1 MEQFVSRR
9 ALLGGLTAAGGALM
23 LPGCGPSAGGGAGNA
38 PRRGGTLRLGILEPD
53 RTGDLDV
60 HKPISM
66 GSVIRGFAMYS
77 KLWEWDDDMLP
88 VLDLAETSEVTPD
101 ASAWTVRLKKGLEFH
116 HGKSITADDV
126 IFSLRRLTDPRLASP
141 FGALINPVD
150 RDSIR
155 KLDERTVRIAMKP
168 GLPFVALPETWVNFG
183 GIVPT
188 DYDPVH
194 NPVGAG
200 PFKLKDF
207 TPGQRARFVR
217 FENYHKPGRPY
228 PDALEIIEF
237 KDQFA
242 RVSAL
247 LAGQIDLANMIL
259 PEHAGL
265 LRGKAGAQ
273 VIVSPSN
280 TWQSFDMNVASGPF
294 ADARVREAFRLLV
307 DRDDLVKR
315 ALQGHGRAAN
325 DLYAPQDPT
334 FDRAIARRPYDPDK
348 ARSLLAAAGASNL
361 SVELVTTAAAASPA
375 LVFTEQAKR
384 VGVDIR
390 VRKVDFS
397 VFNGKSRPDWALS
410 TGGTLGTP
418 WLATALH
425 IDAPTAVNNK
435 THFRDPEF
443 SSLFQRAM
451 GEPDLERR
459 SALVHQAQRIQFDRG
474 GLLIWGFTDVLDGAA
489 ARVGGI
495 KPERSHF
502 PTWRFDRMWV
512 KA

>member
-1 MEQFVSRR
+1 
-9 ALLGGLTAAGGALM
+9 
-23 LPGCGPSAGGGAGNA
+23 
-38 PRRGGTLRLGILEPD
+38 
-53 RTGDLDV
+53 V
-60 HKPISM
+60 HKPIST

-77 KLWEWDDDMLP
+77 KLWEWDDNMLP

-126 IFSLRRLTDPRLASP
+126 IFSLRRLTDPALASP
-141 FGALINPVD
+141 FGALISPVD
-150 RDSIR
+150 RDAIR

-168 GLPFVALPETWVNFG
+168 GLSFVALPETWVNFG

-188 DYDPVH
+188 DYDPIH

-200 PFKLKDF
+200 PFRIKDF
-207 TPGQRARFVR
+207 VPGQRARFTR

-247 LAGQIDLANMIL
+247 LAGQIDLANLIL

-265 LRGKAGAQ
+265 LRGGSGPQ

-280 TWQSFDMNVASGPF
+280 TWQSFDMNVAKGPF

-307 DRDDLVKR
+307 DREDLVKR
-315 ALQGHGRAAN
+315 ALQGHGRVAN

-334 FDRAIARRPYDPDK
+334 FDRSIAQRPHDPDK
-348 ARSLLAAAGASNL
+348 ARALLASAGAQGL
-361 SVELVTTAAAASPA
+361 SVELVTTPAADSPA
-375 LVFTEQAKR
+375 LVLAEQARK
-384 VGVDIR
+384 VGVNIQ

-397 VFNGKSRPDWALS
+397 VFNGKGSTDWAFS

-435 THFRDPEF
+435 TNFHDPEF
-443 SSLFQRAM
+443 ADLFRQAM
-451 GEPDLERR
+451 GEPDLARR
-459 SALVHQAQRIQFDRG
+459 SALVHRAQRIQYDRG
-474 GLLIWGFTDVLDGAA
+474 GSLIWGFTDVLDGVAP
-489 ARVGGI
+489 RVGGI
-495 KPERSHF
+495 KSEHSHF
-502 PTWRFDRMWV
+502 PTWRFDRMWI